1 MALTFDS
8 RFLLLLAAVAAPFYL
23 AALYVYRVYLCKL
36 ANIPGPKLAAFTY
49 YYQSYY
55 DLYPY
60 QGRFLFQCEAL
71 HKKYGPIVRIGP
83 DEIHINDP
91 DYYNE
96 IYASNTRRRDK
107 SALWFWMGGSN
118 NFGDN
123 SAFTTL
129 NHDLHRLRRSAVNPH
144 FSKQKVQELEPR
156 VRNHV
161 LHLKKRLLD
170 LAGTDELVDLS
181 QATSALTLDV
191 ISDYA
196 FGKAVGALERP
207 DMAKPWNDM
216 LHAGVKIHPFART
229 FPTVA
234 RNMLRIPAWMMP
246 TNNMKQEVD
255 KFMGILTGM
264 TQSAKDEAPAE
275 KAKIQPG
282 DLSSGH
288 TNVLQAIFNST
299 LPEEEKTFSRVAGE
313 AMIFVGAGTETTGRT
328 LAVTLYNIL
337 ASSEVHDRLLEEI
350 RTVIPE
356 SRSPLPP
363 ATQLEQLPYLTAVI
377 QEGLRIS
384 HGVAGRLARIAP
396 DEDLNYHGHQMPR
409 GTTFSQ
415 SNYLV
420 HTHPKYFPDPFKFQP
435 ERFMGLEGE
444 QARRHLVAFGRG
456 NRACVG
462 LNLAYSEL
470 FLTIATLIGTLKM
483 ELVDTTARDAT
494 IVTEYFIG
502 CLPADS
508 KGIRVRVLGEL

>member
-23 AALYVYRVYLCKL
+23 AALY
-36 ANIPGPKLAAFTY
+36 
-49 YYQSYY
+49 
-55 DLYPY
+55 
-60 QGRFLFQCEAL
+60 
-71 HKKYGPIVRIGP
+71 GPIVRIGP

-96 IYASNTRRRDK
+96 IYAPNTRRRDK
-107 SALWFWMGGSN
+107 SPLWFWMGGSN

-144 FSKQKVQELEPR
+144 FSKQKVQDLEPR

-161 LHLKKRLLD
+161 LHLKQRLLD

-196 FGKAVGALERP
+196 FGKAVGALDRP

-275 KAKIQPG
+275 KAKSKPG

-337 ASSEVHDRLLEEI
+337 ANREVHDRLLEEI

-363 ATQLEQLPYLTAVI
+363 ATQLEQLPYLTAVV

-396 DEDLNYHGHQMPR
+396 DEDLNYLGHQIIR
-409 GTTFSQ
+409 GTTVSQ

-420 HTHPKYFPDPFKFQP
+420 HTHPKYFPDPFRFQP
-435 ERFMGLEGE
+435 ERFMGPEGE

-483 ELVDTTARDAT
+483 ESVDTTARDAT
-494 IVTEYFIG
+494 VVTEYFIG

-508 KGIRVRVLGEL
+508 KGIRVRILGEL